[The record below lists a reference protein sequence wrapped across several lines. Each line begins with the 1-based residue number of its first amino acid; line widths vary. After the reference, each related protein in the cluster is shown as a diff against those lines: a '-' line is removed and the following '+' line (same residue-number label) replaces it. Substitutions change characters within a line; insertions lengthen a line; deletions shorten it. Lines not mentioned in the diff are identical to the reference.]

1 MKPSYIAGFYF
12 AMVSVP
18 MNHFFGYFRS
28 FLFHEPFL
36 GFLNFSY
43 AIIDPYYKRKSYLEI
58 CEVYFWTATIT
69 NWNHL
74 LKDDLY
80 KEVIIGYLRTLS
92 ERELIDVFAFA
103 PKAFGV
109 SNHIH
114 LIWRTNKLIRL
125 LSDGKE
131 TAQASFLKFTAHEFK
146 KMLRK
151 DTDELS
157 KYPVDAHNKKYEFW
171 QRDSLAY
178 IYTACT

>member
-1 MKPSYIAGFYF
+1 MRQQGKKAVVIFVLNLGNMKPSYIAGFYF

-18 MNHFFGYFRS
+18 TNHFFGYFRS

-80 KEVIIGYLRTLS
+80 KEVLLVTCVHSVKENWLMYLPLPRKLSGCPITYTLS
-92 ERELIDVFAFA
+92 GA
-103 PKAFGV
+103 PI
-109 SNHIH
+109 N
-114 LIWRTNKLIRL
+114 
-125 LSDGKE
+125 
-131 TAQASFLKFTAHEFK
+131 
-146 KMLRK
+146 
-151 DTDELS
+151 
-157 KYPVDAHNKKYEFW
+157 
-171 QRDSLAY
+171 
-178 IYTACT
+178 